1 MIFLGGIFPFL
12 PLLITYSNGMFIGI
26 MAAYIGAN
34 QQITT
39 EAFIISLLP
48 HGVFEIP
55 AFVLASAVGWS
66 GEPGTGLSGWISGN
80 PLVSCKI

>member
-1 MIFLGGIFPFL
+1 
-12 PLLITYSNGMFIGI
+12 MFIGI
-26 MAAYIGAN
+26 MAAYISAN

-66 GEPGTGLSGWISGN
+66 GNQELAYGWISEI
-80 PLVSCKI
+80 SFCKI